1 MNGQPR
7 NSFTWRRMAA
17 RLIPRMKFLA
27 AAFVLASAVG
37 TVVGQ
42 TIELGTPANGTV
54 LSPGQNF
61 TAQIVQPASI

>member
-1 MNGQPR
+1 
-7 NSFTWRRMAA
+7 
-17 RLIPRMKFLA
+17 MKFLA

-42 TIELGTPANGTV
+42 IIELGTPANGTV